1 MSSLYKNGDT
11 YYIAVSFEG
20 ERVTRSL
27 ATKDYN
33 IARKLKPHMELK
45 LLKELHGFELKQ
57 DEMSF
62 SKLVKLYMAADHDWA
77 RNTIL
82 LKNNVFKKYLSG
94 IPLPTNVSSKAIHIR
109 TINSCWNWGL
119 KKGHITKAYKLDG
132 NTRSEARTRVFSR
145 IELRMIFNEV
155 QDYHFNQFVQF
166 AYYTGARSGE
176 IRNININNFIDN
188 ALEVNGKTGKRFIR
202 INKQAK
208 NILDHVEPIWN
219 YKKDFVTHK
228 FKKQIRKI
236 GIKNGRFYDL
246 RRTFGYNLIKNG
258 MSIYKV
264 SKLLGH
270 KSVNTTEKHYAP
282 LLSVDVEDFKL

>member
-57 DEMSF
+57 NEMPF

-132 NTRSEARTRVFSR
+132 NTKSEARTRVFSR
-145 IELRMIFNEV
+145 IELRMIFDEV
-155 QDYHFNQFVQF
+155 QDYRFNQFVQF
-166 AYYTGARSGE
+166 AYYTRARSGE
-176 IRNININNFIDN
+176 IRNINVNNFIDN

-202 INKQAK
+202 MNKQA
-208 NILDHVEPIWN
+208 
-219 YKKDFVTHK
+219 
-228 FKKQIRKI
+228 
-236 GIKNGRFYDL
+236 
-246 RRTFGYNLIKNG
+246 
-258 MSIYKV
+258 
-264 SKLLGH
+264 
-270 KSVNTTEKHYAP
+270 
-282 LLSVDVEDFKL
+282 

>member
-57 DEMSF
+57 NEMPF

-132 NTRSEARTRVFSR
+132 NTKSEARTRVFSR

-155 QDYHFNQFVQF
+155 QDYRFNQFVQF

-208 NILDHVEPIWN
+208 NILDHVTPIWN

-236 GIKNGRFYDL
+236 GIKNGRFHDL

>member
-11 YYIAVSFEG
+11 YYIAISFDG

-33 IARKLKPHMELK
+33 IARKLKPHLELK
-45 LLKELHGFELKQ
+45 LLKELHGIDEKPIELPFK
-57 DEMSF
+57 
-62 SKLVKLYMAADHDWA
+62 KLVHLYLTSDHDWA
-77 RNTIL
+77 PNTIL
-82 LKNNVFKKYLSG
+82 LKKNVFKKYLAG
-94 IPLPTNVSSKAIHIR
+94 HPLPTNKSSKAIHIR

-132 NTRSEARTRVFSR
+132 NTKSEARTRVFNKKEMH
-145 IELRMIFNEV
+145 IIFNQV
-155 QDYHFNQFVQF
+155 NDYRFNQFVRF

-176 IRNININNFIDN
+176 IRSLSKLQIGDDTI
-188 ALEVNGKTGKRFIR
+188 EVHGKTGKRFIK
-202 INKQAK
+202 INTQAK
-208 NILDHVEPIWN
+208 EIMDTIVPLWN

-228 FKKQIRKI
+228 FKKEIRKLK
-236 GIKNGRFYDL
+236 IKNGRFHDL
-246 RRTFGYNLIKNG
+246 RRTFGFTLIKQG

-270 KSVNTTEKHYAP
+270 SSVSTTENHYAP
-282 LLSVDVEDFKL
+282 LLAIDVEDFKL

>member
-57 DEMSF
+57 NEMPF

-132 NTRSEARTRVFSR
+132 NTKSEARTRVFSR

-155 QDYHFNQFVQF
+155 QDCRFNQFVQF

-208 NILDHVEPIWN
+208 NILDHVTPIWN

-236 GIKNGRFYDL
+236 GIKNGRFHDL

-282 LLSVDVEDFKL
+282 LLSIDVEDFKL

>member
-33 IARKLKPHMELK
+33 IARKLKPHLELK
-45 LLKELHGFELKQ
+45 LLKELHGVDEKPIELPFK
-57 DEMSF
+57 
-62 SKLVKLYMAADHDWA
+62 KLVHLYLTSDHDWA
-77 RNTIL
+77 PNTVL
-82 LKNNVFKKYLSG
+82 LKKNVFKRFLADK
-94 IPLPTNVSSKAIHIR
+94 PLPTNKSSKAIHIR

-132 NTRSEARTRVFSR
+132 NTKSEARTRVFNK
-145 IELRMIFNEV
+145 EEMNLIFDKIK
-155 QDYHFNQFVQF
+155 DYRFNQFVRF

-176 IRNININNFIDN
+176 IRNLGFNNHLDN
-188 ALEVNGKTGKRFIR
+188 AIEVCGKTGKRFIR
-202 INKQAK
+202 INDQAQE
-208 NILDHVEPIWN
+208 ILNDITPIWD
-219 YKKDFVTHK
+219 YKKDFITHK
-228 FKKQIRKI
+228 FKKEIRKL
-236 GIKNGRFYDL
+236 GIKNGRFHDL

-270 KSVNTTEKHYAP
+270 RSVNTTEKHYAP